1 MTDISQLHEKLAAFD
16 NSAGQ
21 HSKAAE
27 PAEPILSGALI
38 CAFPHITYYSAISHQ
53 YQRQTITGK
62 SPPLT
67 AKNKTAVRR
76 FFFHAILYAPLKRLI
91 SGETTP
97 GATFMQGLT

>member
-1 MTDISQLHEKLAAFD
+1 MTDISQLHEKLATFD
-16 NSAGQ
+16 NSAGP
-21 HSKAAE
+21 HSKTAE

-53 YQRQTITGK
+53 YQQQTITGK

-76 FFFHAILYAPLKRLI
+76 FFHAILYAPLKRLI
-91 SGETTP
+91 SDETTS
-97 GATFMQGLT
+97 GATFMQGLA

>member
-76 FFFHAILYAPLKRLI
+76 FFFFMPFCTPL
-91 SGETTP
+91 
-97 GATFMQGLT
+97 